1 MKIVAEYLQ
10 GRYWLRGEVA
20 LWAVRDK
27 MVGNTA
33 REEKAPIKGDI
44 NRI

>member
-10 GRYWLRGEVA
+10 RRYWPRGEVA
-20 LWAVRDK
+20 PCAVKDK

-33 REEKAPIKGDI
+33 REEKAPIKDNI